1 MMSAFV
7 IAGALSWI
15 GRWYQPGGDYTP
27 EQIAQQC
34 IATLCD
40 GVLRRVEA
48 PASVA
53 PKAPR
58 RSRRSSNA
66 MAPES

>member
-1 MMSAFV
+1 MSRADDMLLM
-7 IAGALSWI
+7 AMDRG
-15 GRWYQPGGDYTP
+15 YTP